1 MERIGVFVCHCGTN
15 IAGTVDVAKVAE
27 ELGKVDGVVFST
39 HYTYMCSS
47 AGQKMIEDHI
57 KNDKLT
63 GVVLCSCSPR
73 MHEKTFRGCAE
84 RAGLN
89 PYKVEIANIREQ
101 DSWVVKDMPKAT
113 EKAIA
118 LGKAAIAK
126 TILDAPLT
134 PGETPV
140 VKRALVIGGGIA
152 GITAALDIADA
163 GFPVDIVEKKTTV
176 GGKMAMLDKTFP
188 TLDCA
193 SCIVT
198 PKMTEVSQNPNIR
211 ILSYSEVVGVKG
223 YIGNFTIDIKRH
235 PRYVDETKCTGCG
248 ACIEACPNKKVP
260 NEFNLNLNN
269 RKAINIPFAQ
279 AVPKVAAI
287 SADYCLHM
295 KGLEKG
301 KDNVCG
307 FCEKACG
314 TGAINFHQTEE
325 VITEKYG
332 AIIVATGYN
341 PIDLS
346 KFDEYAYSQSPDVV
360 SSLEFERL
368 CNASGPTNGH
378 LLRPSDGNEPKE
390 IVFVQCVGSRCSAD
404 SKKGHEYCSKVCCMY
419 TAKHAI
425 LTRDHYPDTNITVF
439 YIDVRTPGKNFD
451 EFYRRAVEQYGVHYI
466 KGQVGK
472 VTPQSDGTLDVQGSD
487 LILNR
492 QVHIKADMVVLAASI
507 EADKSA
513 RPLATMLTT
522 SMDNNDF
529 FLEAHAK
536 LRPVESP
543 TAGIFLAGCCQGP
556 KDIPETVAQSSGAAA
571 KAICLLVKDKLKNNP
586 CTAHPNE
593 NMCNGCGQCANVC
606 PYGAISYI
614 DKDFRGPNRT
624 TITRHVSQVN
634 TAMCQG
640 CGACTVACPSGA
652 MDLNG
657 FSNNQILAEVDA
669 VCQNL

>member
-27 ELGKVDGVVFST
+27 ELGKVNGVVFST

-47 AGQKMIEDHI
+47 AGQQMIEEKI
-57 KNDKLT
+57 KELGLT

-73 MHEKTFRGCAE
+73 MHEKTFRSCAE

-89 PYKVEIANIREQ
+89 AYKVEVANIREQ
-101 DSWVVKDMPKAT
+101 CSWVMKEMEDAT

-126 TILDAPLT
+126 TILDTPLIE
-134 PGETPV
+134 GETPMT
-140 VKRALVIGGGIA
+140 KRALVIGGGIA

-163 GFPVDIVEKKTTV
+163 GFPVDIVEKDYTV
-176 GGKMAMLDKTFP
+176 GGKMARLDKTFP

-198 PKMTEVSQNPNIR
+198 PKMTEVSQNSNIR
-211 ILSYSEVVGVKG
+211 ILSYSEVANVKG
-223 YIGNFTIDIKRH
+223 YIGNFEVDIKRH
-235 PRYVDETKCTGCG
+235 PRFVDETKCTGCG

-260 NEFNLNLNN
+260 NAFNLNLDNC
-269 RKAINIPFAQ
+269 KAINIPFAQ

-287 SADYCLHM
+287 NETYCLHM
-295 KGLEKG
+295 KGMKNG

-307 FCEKACG
+307 FCEKACAA
-314 TGAINFHQTEE
+314 GAINFHQEE
-325 VITEKYG
+325 TTLTEKYG

-341 PIDLS
+341 PIPLD
-346 KFDEYAYSQSPDVV
+346 KFDEYAYNQSPDVV

-378 LLRPSDGNEPKE
+378 LKRPSDGKEPKE
-390 IVFVQCVGSRCSAD
+390 IVFIQCVGSRCSAD
-404 SKKGHEYCSKVCCMY
+404 SEKGHEYCSKICCMY

-472 VTPQSDGTLDVQGSD
+472 VTPLSDGTLDVQGSD

-507 EADKSA
+507 EADKTA

-586 CTAHPNE
+586 CTANPNE
-593 NMCNGCGQCANVC
+593 NACNGCGQCANVC
-606 PYGAISYI
+606 PYGAISYVE
-614 DKDFRGPNRT
+614 KDFRGPNRT
-624 TITRHVSQVN
+624 TITRRVSQVN
-634 TAMCQG
+634 KAMCHG
-640 CGACTVACPSGA
+640 CGACTVTCPSGA
-652 MDLNG
+652 MDLLG
-657 FSNNQILAEVDA
+657 FSNKQILAEVDS
-669 VCQNL
+669 VL

>member
-27 ELGKVDGVVFST
+27 ELGKVDGVVYST

-47 AGQKMIEDHI
+47 AGQQMIEDHI
-57 KNDKLT
+57 KDDKLT

-73 MHEKTFRGCAE
+73 MHEKTFRSCAE

-89 PYKVEIANIREQ
+89 PYKVEVANIREQ
-101 DSWVVKDMPKAT
+101 TSWVMKDMEQAT

-126 TILDAPLT
+126 TILDTPLIA
-134 PGETPV
+134 GETPMT
-140 VKRALVIGGGIA
+140 KRALVIGGGIA

-163 GFPVDIVEKKTTV
+163 GFPVDIVEKDYTV
-176 GGKMAMLDKTFP
+176 GGKMAKLDKTFP

-211 ILSYSEVVGVKG
+211 ILSASEVCRVSG
-223 YIGNFTIDIKRH
+223 YIGNFEIDIKRY

-248 ACIEACPNKKVP
+248 ACIEKCPNKKVP
-260 NEFNLNLNN
+260 NAFNLGLNN
-269 RKAINIPFAQ
+269 RKAIDIPFAQ
-279 AVPKVAAI
+279 AVPKVANIDAN
-287 SADYCLHM
+287 YCLHM
-295 KGLEKG
+295 KGLANG

-307 FCEKACG
+307 FCEKACAA
-314 TGAINFHQTEE
+314 GAIKFDQKEE
-325 VITEKYG
+325 IITEKYG

-341 PIDLS
+341 PISLE

-378 LLRPSDGNEPKE
+378 LLRPSDGKEPKT

-404 SKKGHEYCSKVCCMY
+404 STKGHEYCSKICCMY

-425 LTRDHYPDTNITVF
+425 LTRDHYPDTNCYVF
-439 YIDVRTPGKNFD
+439 YIDVRTPGKLFD

-472 VTPQSDGTLDVQGSD
+472 VTPQSDGILDVQGSD
-487 LILNR
+487 LILNK

-571 KAICLLVKDKLKNNP
+571 KAICLLVKDKLKNDP
-586 CTAHPNE
+586 CTAQPDE
-593 NMCNGCGQCANVC
+593 NACNGCGQCANVC
-606 PYGAISYI
+606 PYGAISYV

-634 TAMCQG
+634 SAMCHG

-652 MDLNG
+652 MDLKG
-657 FSNNQILAEVDA
+657 FSNKQILAEVDS
-669 VCQNL
+669 VL

>member
-15 IAGTVDVAKVAE
+15 IAGTVDVKKVAE
-27 ELGKVDGVVFST
+27 EVGKMPEVVFST
-39 HYTYMCSS
+39 DYTYMCSS

-57 KNDKLT
+57 KDDKLT

-73 MHEKTFRGCAE
+73 MHEKTFRACAQ

-89 PYKVEIANIREQ
+89 QFKVEVANIREQ
-101 DSWVVKDMPKAT
+101 TSWVGKNIEENT
-113 EKAIA
+113 EKSIA
-118 LGKAAIAK
+118 LAKAAVAK
-126 TILDAPLT
+126 TVLNTPLT
-134 PGETPV
+134 EGETPV
-140 VKRALVIGGGIA
+140 TKRALVIGGGIA

-163 GFPVDIVEKKTTV
+163 GFPVDIVEKKVTV

-235 PRYVDETKCTGCG
+235 ARFVDETKCTGCG

-260 NEFNLNLNN
+260 NDFNLNLDNK
-269 RKAINIPFAQ
+269 KAIYIPFAQ
-279 AVPKVAAI
+279 AVPKVATIDAN
-287 SADYCLHM
+287 YCLHQ
-295 KGLEKG
+295 KAAKNG
-301 KDNVCG
+301 KNACG
-307 FCEKACG
+307 FCQKACG
-314 TGAINFHQTEE
+314 VGAIDFNMKDE

-332 AIIVATGYN
+332 TIIVATGYN
-341 PIDLS
+341 PIELT

-368 CNASGPTNGH
+368 CNASGPTSGH
-378 LLRPSDGNEPKE
+378 LKRPSDGKEPKN

-404 SKKGHEYCSKVCCMY
+404 STKGHEYCSKICCMY

-425 LTRDHYPDTNITVF
+425 LTRDHYPDTNVWVF
-439 YIDVRTPGKNFD
+439 YIDVRTPGKLFD

-472 VTPQSDGTLDVQGSD
+472 VTPLSDGTLDVQGSD
-487 LILNR
+487 LILNK

-571 KAICLLVKDKLKNNP
+571 KAICLLVKDKLKTNP

-593 NMCNGCGQCANVC
+593 NMCNGCGQCINVC
-606 PYGAISYI
+606 PYGAISYV

-652 MDLNG
+652 MDLHG
-657 FSNNQILAEVDA
+657 FSNSQNLAEVDA
-669 VCQNL
+669 VL

>member
-15 IAGTVDVAKVAE
+15 IAGVVDVEKVAE
-27 ELGKVDGVVFST
+27 ELGKVDGVVYST

-57 KNDKLT
+57 KDDKLT

-73 MHEKTFRGCAE
+73 MHEKTFRACAE

-89 PYKVEIANIREQ
+89 PYKVEVANIREQ
-101 DSWVVKDMPKAT
+101 TSWVLKDVNEAT

-126 TILDAPLT
+126 SILDTPLT
-134 PGETPV
+134 EGETPV
-140 VKRALVIGGGIA
+140 TKRALVIGGGIA

-163 GFPVDIVEKKTTV
+163 GFPVDIVEKKPTV

-211 ILSYSEVVGVKG
+211 ILSYSEVVGVSG
-223 YIGNFTIDIKRH
+223 YIGNFSIDIKR
-235 PRYVDETKCTGCG
+235 RARFVDETKCTGCG
-248 ACIEACPNKKVP
+248 ECIEKCPNKKVP
-260 NEFNLNLNN
+260 NDFNLNLDTK
-269 RKAINIPFAQ
+269 KAIYIPFAQ
-279 AVPKVAAI
+279 AVPKVATI
-287 SADYCLHM
+287 DDTYCLHM
-295 KGLEKG
+295 KGLKNG

-307 FCEKACG
+307 FCQKACG
-314 TGAINFHQTEE
+314 VGAINFDMKDE

-341 PIDLS
+341 PIDLN
-346 KFDEYAYSQSPDVV
+346 KFDEFAYNTSPDVV

-378 LLRPSDGNEPKE
+378 LKRPSDGKEPKN
-390 IVFVQCVGSRCSAD
+390 IVFVQCVGSRCAAGAE
-404 SKKGHEYCSKVCCMY
+404 KGHEYCSKVCCMY

-425 LTRDHYPDTNITVF
+425 LTRDHYPDTNCYVF
-439 YIDVRTPGKNFD
+439 TIDVRTPGKNFD

-466 KGQVGK
+466 KGMVGK
-472 VTPQSDGTLDVQGSD
+472 VTPQADGTLDVQGSD
-487 LILNR
+487 LILNK

-586 CTAHPNE
+586 CTSNPNE
-593 NMCNGCGQCANVC
+593 NMCNGCGACANVC
-606 PYGAISYI
+606 PYGAISYVE
-614 DKDFRGPNRT
+614 KDFRGPNRT
-624 TITRHVSQVN
+624 TITRRVSQVN

-652 MDLNG
+652 MDLLG
-657 FSNNQILAEVDA
+657 FSNKQIMAEVDS
-669 VCQNL
+669 VL

>member
-27 ELGKVDGVVFST
+27 ELGKVNGVVYST

-57 KNDKLT
+57 KDDKLT

-73 MHEKTFRGCAE
+73 MHEKTFRACAE
-84 RAGLN
+84 RVGLN
-89 PYKVEIANIREQ
+89 PYKVEVANIREQ
-101 DSWVVKDMPKAT
+101 TSWVLKDVEKAT

-118 LGKAAIAK
+118 LGKAAVAK
-126 TILDAPLT
+126 SILDTPLT
-134 PGETPV
+134 AGETPV
-140 VKRALVIGGGIA
+140 TKRALVIGGGIA

-163 GFPVDIVEKKTTV
+163 GFPVDIVEKKPTV

-223 YIGNFTIDIKRH
+223 YIGNFSIDIKRH
-235 PRYVDETKCTGCG
+235 ARYVDETKCTGCG
-248 ACIEACPNKKVP
+248 ECIEKCPMKKVP
-260 NEFNLNLNN
+260 NDFNLNLNN
-269 RKAINIPFAQ
+269 KKAIYIPFAQ
-279 AVPKVAAI
+279 AVPKVATIDAN
-287 SADYCLHM
+287 YCLHM
-295 KGLEKG
+295 QALAKG

-314 TGAINFHQTEE
+314 AGAINYKAQDE

-341 PIDLS
+341 PIELT

-378 LLRPSDGNEPKE
+378 LLRPSDGKEPKN

-404 SKKGHEYCSKVCCMY
+404 ATKGHEYCSKVCCMY

-425 LTRDHYPDTNITVF
+425 LTRDHYPDTNCYVF

-472 VTPQSDGTLDVQGSD
+472 VTPMSDGTLDVQGSD

-492 QVHIKADMVVLAASI
+492 QIHIKADMVVLAASI

-586 CTAHPNE
+586 CTAHPDE
-593 NMCNGCGQCANVC
+593 NACNGCGQCANVC

-657 FSNNQILAEVDA
+657 FSNKQILAEVDS
-669 VCQNL
+669 VL

>member
-15 IAGTVDVAKVAE
+15 IAGTVDVEKVAE
-27 ELGKVDGVVFST
+27 ELGKVDGVVYST

-47 AGQKMIEDHI
+47 AGQQMIEDHI

-73 MHEKTFRGCAE
+73 MHEKTFRSCAE

-89 PYKVEIANIREQ
+89 PFKVEVANIREQ
-101 DSWVVKDMPKAT
+101 TSWVMKDMEQAT

-126 TILDAPLT
+126 TILDTPLIA
-134 PGETPV
+134 GETPMT
-140 VKRALVIGGGIA
+140 KRALVIGGGIA

-163 GFPVDIVEKKTTV
+163 GFPVDIVEKDYTV
-176 GGKMAMLDKTFP
+176 GGKMAKLDKTFP

-211 ILSYSEVVGVKG
+211 ILSASEVCRVSG
-223 YIGNFTIDIKRH
+223 YIGNFEIDIKRH

-248 ACIEACPNKKVP
+248 ACIEKCPNKKVP
-260 NEFNLNLNN
+260 NAFNLGLNN
-269 RKAINIPFAQ
+269 RKAIDIPFAQ
-279 AVPKVAAI
+279 AVPKVANIDAN
-287 SADYCLHM
+287 YCLHM
-295 KGLEKG
+295 KGLANG

-307 FCEKACG
+307 FCEKACAA
-314 TGAINFHQTEE
+314 GAIKFDQKEE
-325 VITEKYG
+325 IITEKYG

-341 PIDLS
+341 PISLE
-346 KFDEYAYSQSPDVV
+346 KFDEYAYNQSPDVV

-378 LLRPSDGNEPKE
+378 LLRPSDGKEPKT

-404 SKKGHEYCSKVCCMY
+404 STKGHEYCSKICCMY

-425 LTRDHYPDTNITVF
+425 LTRDHYPDTNCYVF
-439 YIDVRTPGKNFD
+439 YIDVRTPGKLFD

-487 LILNR
+487 LILNK

-571 KAICLLVKDKLKNNP
+571 KAICLLVKDKLKNDP
-586 CTAHPNE
+586 CTAQPDE
-593 NMCNGCGQCANVC
+593 NACNGCGQCANVC
-606 PYGAISYI
+606 PYGAISYV
-614 DKDFRGPNRT
+614 DKDFRGTNRT

-634 TAMCQG
+634 SAMCHG

-652 MDLNG
+652 MDLKG
-657 FSNNQILAEVDA
+657 FSNKQILAEVDS
-669 VCQNL
+669 VL

>member
-15 IAGTVDVAKVAE
+15 IAGVVDVEKVAE
-27 ELGKVDGVVFST
+27 ELGKVDGVVYST

-57 KNDKLT
+57 KDDKLT

-73 MHEKTFRGCAE
+73 MHEKTFRACAE

-89 PYKVEIANIREQ
+89 PYKVEVANIREQ
-101 DSWVVKDMPKAT
+101 TSWVLKDVNEAT

-126 TILDAPLT
+126 SILDTPLT
-134 PGETPV
+134 EGETPV
-140 VKRALVIGGGIA
+140 TKRALVIGGGIA

-163 GFPVDIVEKKTTV
+163 GFPVDIVEKKPTV

-211 ILSYSEVVGVKG
+211 ILSYSEVVGVSG
-223 YIGNFTIDIKRH
+223 YIGNFSIDIKRH
-235 PRYVDETKCTGCG
+235 ARFVDETKCTGCG
-248 ACIEACPNKKVP
+248 ECIEKCPNKKVP
-260 NEFNLNLNN
+260 NDFNLNLDTK
-269 RKAINIPFAQ
+269 KAIYIPFAQ
-279 AVPKVAAI
+279 AVPKVATI
-287 SADYCLHM
+287 DDTYCLHM
-295 KGLEKG
+295 KGLKNG

-307 FCEKACG
+307 FCQKACG
-314 TGAINFHQTEE
+314 VGAINFDMKDE

-341 PIDLS
+341 PIDLD
-346 KFDEYAYSQSPDVV
+346 KFDEFAYNTSPDVV

-378 LLRPSDGNEPKE
+378 LRRPSDGKEPKN
-390 IVFVQCVGSRCSAD
+390 IVFVQCVGSRCAAGAE
-404 SKKGHEYCSKVCCMY
+404 KGHEYCSKVCCMY

-425 LTRDHYPDTNITVF
+425 LTRDHYPDTNCYVF
-439 YIDVRTPGKNFD
+439 TIDVRTPGKNFD

-466 KGQVGK
+466 KGMVGK
-472 VTPQSDGTLDVQGSD
+472 VTPQADGTLDVQGSD
-487 LILNR
+487 LILNK

-586 CTAHPNE
+586 CTSSPNE
-593 NMCNGCGQCANVC
+593 NMCNGCGACANVC

-614 DKDFRGPNRT
+614 EKDFRGPNRT
-624 TITRHVSQVN
+624 TITRRVSQVN

-652 MDLNG
+652 MDLLG
-657 FSNNQILAEVDA
+657 FSNKQIMAEVDS
-669 VCQNL
+669 VL

>member
-27 ELGKVDGVVFST
+27 ELGKQPGVVYST

-47 AGQKMIEDHI
+47 AGQKMIEDRI
-57 KNDKLT
+57 KEDRLT

-89 PYKVEIANIREQ
+89 PFKVEVANIREQ
-101 DSWVVKDMPKAT
+101 DSWVVKDIPTAT

-126 TILDAPLT
+126 AILDTPLT
-134 PGETPV
+134 PGETPMT
-140 VKRALVIGGGIA
+140 KRALVIGGGIA

-163 GFPVDIVEKKTTV
+163 GFPVDIVEAKPTV
-176 GGKMAMLDKTFP
+176 GGKMAQLDKTFP

-211 ILSYSEVVGVKG
+211 ILSYSEVQNVTG
-223 YIGNFTIDIKRH
+223 YVGNFTATIKRKA
-235 PRYVDETKCTGCG
+235 RYVDETKCTGCG
-248 ACIEACPNKKVP
+248 ACIEKCPNKRVP
-260 NEFNLNLNN
+260 NEFNLNLDN
-269 RKAINIPFAQ
+269 RTAIYIPFAQ
-279 AVPKVAAI
+279 AVPKVATIDSTA
-287 SADYCLHM
+287 CLRLKAM
-295 KGLEKG
+295 KNG
-301 KDNVCG
+301 KTACG

-314 TGAINFHQTEE
+314 VGAINYNATDTIIE
-325 VITEKYG
+325 EKYG
-332 AIIVATGYN
+332 AIVVATGYN
-341 PIDLS
+341 PISLE
-346 KFDEYAYSQSPDVV
+346 KFDEYAYSQSKDVV

-368 CNASGPTNGH
+368 CNAAGPTNGH
-378 LLRPSDGNEPKE
+378 LLRPSDGREPKR
-390 IVFVQCVGSRCSAD
+390 IVFIQCVGSRCSAD
-404 SKKGHEYCSKVCCMY
+404 ATRGHEYCSKVCCMY

-425 LTRDHYPDTNITVF
+425 LTRDHYPDTECYVF

-466 KGQVGK
+466 KGMVGK

-571 KAICLLVKDKLKNNP
+571 KAICLLVKDKLQNDP

-593 NMCNGCGQCANVC
+593 EACNGCGQCANVC
-606 PYGAISYI
+606 PYGAISYV

-634 TAMCQG
+634 TAMCHG

-652 MDLNG
+652 MDLFG
-657 FSNNQILAEVDA
+657 FSNKQILAEVDA
-669 VCQNL
+669 LF

>member
-27 ELGKVDGVVFST
+27 ELGKVNGVVFST

-47 AGQKMIEDHI
+47 AGQQMIEDKIHEL
-57 KNDKLT
+57 NLT

-73 MHEKTFRGCAE
+73 MHEKTFRSCAE

-89 PYKVEIANIREQ
+89 AYKVEVANIREQ
-101 DSWVVKDMPKAT
+101 CSWVMKEMPDAT

-126 TILDAPLT
+126 TILDTPLIE
-134 PGETPV
+134 GETPMT
-140 VKRALVIGGGIA
+140 KRALVIGGGIA

-163 GFPVDIVEKKTTV
+163 GFPVDIVEKDYTV
-176 GGKMAMLDKTFP
+176 GGKMARLDKTFP

-198 PKMTEVSQNPNIR
+198 PKMTEVSQNSNIR
-211 ILSYSEVVGVKG
+211 ILSYSEVCDVKG
-223 YIGNFTIDIKRH
+223 YIGNFEVDIKRH
-235 PRYVDETKCTGCG
+235 PRFVDETKCTGCG
-248 ACIEACPNKKVP
+248 ACIEKCPNKKVP
-260 NEFNLNLNN
+260 NAFNLNLDNC
-269 RKAINIPFAQ
+269 KAINIPFAQ

-287 SADYCLHM
+287 NADYCLHM
-295 KGLEKG
+295 KGLKNG

-307 FCEKACG
+307 FCEKAC
-314 TGAINFHQTEE
+314 TAGAINFNQKEE
-325 VITEKYG
+325 ILTEKYG

-341 PIDLS
+341 PISLE

-378 LLRPSDGNEPKE
+378 LLRPSDGKEPKN

-404 SKKGHEYCSKVCCMY
+404 STKGHEYCSKICCMY

-472 VTPQSDGTLDVQGSD
+472 VTPLSDGTLDVQGSD
-487 LILNR
+487 LILNK

-507 EADKSA
+507 EADKTA

-586 CTAHPNE
+586 CTANPNE
-593 NMCNGCGQCANVC
+593 NACNGCGQCANVC
-606 PYGAISYI
+606 PYGAITYI

-634 TAMCQG
+634 TAMCHG

-652 MDLNG
+652 MDLLG
-657 FSNNQILAEVDA
+657 FSNKQILAEVDS
-669 VCQNL
+669 VL

>member
-27 ELGKVDGVVFST
+27 ELGKVNGVVYST

-47 AGQKMIEDHI
+47 AGQKMIEDKIHEL
-57 KNDKLT
+57 NLT

-73 MHEKTFRGCAE
+73 MHEKTFRSCAE

-89 PYKVEIANIREQ
+89 AYKVEVANIREQ
-101 DSWVVKDMPKAT
+101 CSWVMKEMGDAT

-118 LGKAAIAK
+118 LGKAAVAK
-126 TILDAPLT
+126 TILDTPLIE
-134 PGETPV
+134 GETPMT
-140 VKRALVIGGGIA
+140 KRALVIGGGIA

-163 GFPVDIVEKKTTV
+163 GFPVDIVEKDYTV
-176 GGKMAMLDKTFP
+176 GGKMAKLDKTFP

-211 ILSYSEVVGVKG
+211 ILSYSEVAGVKG
-223 YIGNFTIDIKRH
+223 YIGNFEVDIKRH

-248 ACIEACPNKKVP
+248 ACIEKCPNKKVP
-260 NEFNLNLNN
+260 NAFNLNLNN
-269 RKAINIPFAQ
+269 RKAIDIPFAQ

-295 KGLEKG
+295 KGLKNG

-307 FCEKACG
+307 FCEKACAA
-314 TGAINFHQTEE
+314 GAINFHQEE
-325 VITEKYG
+325 TMLTEKYG

-341 PIDLS
+341 PISLE

-378 LLRPSDGNEPKE
+378 LLRPSDGREPKN

-404 SKKGHEYCSKVCCMY
+404 SAKGHEYCSKICCMY

-472 VTPQSDGTLDVQGSD
+472 VTPLSDGTLDVQGSD

-586 CTAHPNE
+586 CTANPNE
-593 NMCNGCGQCANVC
+593 NACNGCGQCANVC

-614 DKDFRGPNRT
+614 EKDFRGPNRT
-624 TITRHVSQVN
+624 TITRRVSQVN
-634 TAMCQG
+634 KAMCHG

-652 MDLNG
+652 MDLLG
-657 FSNNQILAEVDA
+657 FSNKQILAEVDS
-669 VCQNL
+669 VL

>member
-15 IAGTVDVAKVAE
+15 IAGTVDVEKVSEELAKVP
-27 ELGKVDGVVFST
+27 GVVYST
-39 HYTYMCSS
+39 HYAYMCSS
-47 AGQKMIEDHI
+47 AGQQMIEEHI

-73 MHEKTFRGCAE
+73 MHEKTFRACAE

-89 PYKVEIANIREQ
+89 PFKVEVANIREQ
-101 DSWVVKDMPKAT
+101 TSWVMKDMEQAT

-126 TILDAPLT
+126 TILDTPLI
-134 PGETPV
+134 PGETAV
-140 VKRALVIGGGIA
+140 TKRALVIGGGIA

-163 GFPVDIVEKKTTV
+163 GFPVDIVEKDYTV
-176 GGKMAMLDKTFP
+176 GGKMAKLDKTFP

-211 ILSYSEVVGVKG
+211 ILSASEVCRVSG
-223 YIGNFTIDIKRH
+223 YIGNFEIDIKRH

-248 ACIEACPNKKVP
+248 ECIEKCPNKKVP
-260 NEFNLNLNN
+260 NSFNLGLNC
-269 RKAINIPFAQ
+269 RKAIDIPFAQ
-279 AVPKVAAI
+279 AVPKVANIDAQ
-287 SADYCLHM
+287 YCLHM
-295 KGLEKG
+295 KALEKG
-301 KDNVCG
+301 KDGVCG

-314 TGAINFHQTEE
+314 VGAINFNQKEE
-325 VITEKYG
+325 ILTEKYG

-341 PIDLS
+341 PISLE
-346 KFDEYAYSQSPDVV
+346 KFDEYAYNQSPDVV

-378 LLRPSDGNEPKE
+378 LLRPSDGKEPKN

-404 SKKGHEYCSKVCCMY
+404 STKGHEYCSKICCMY

-425 LTRDHYPDTNITVF
+425 LTRDHYPDTNCYVF
-439 YIDVRTPGKNFD
+439 YIDVRTPGKLFD

-472 VTPQSDGTLDVQGSD
+472 VTPQADGTLDVQGSD
-487 LILNR
+487 LILNK

-507 EADKSA
+507 EPDKSA

-571 KAICLLVKDKLKNNP
+571 KAICLLVKDKLKNDP
-586 CTAHPNE
+586 CTAQPDE
-593 NMCNGCGQCANVC
+593 NACNGCGQCVNVC

-634 TAMCQG
+634 SAMCHG

-652 MDLNG
+652 MDLKG
-657 FSNNQILAEVDA
+657 FTNKQILAEVDA
-669 VCQNL
+669 CL

>member
-27 ELGKVDGVVFST
+27 ELGKVDGVVYST

-57 KNDKLT
+57 KDDKLT

-73 MHEKTFRGCAE
+73 MHEKTFRSCAE

-89 PYKVEIANIREQ
+89 PYKVEVANIREQ
-101 DSWVVKDMPKAT
+101 TSWVMKDMEQAT

-126 TILDAPLT
+126 TILDTPLIA
-134 PGETPV
+134 GETPMT
-140 VKRALVIGGGIA
+140 KRALVIGGGIA

-163 GFPVDIVEKKTTV
+163 GFPVDIVEKDYTV
-176 GGKMAMLDKTFP
+176 GGKMAKLDKTFP

-211 ILSYSEVVGVKG
+211 ILSASEVCRVSG
-223 YIGNFTIDIKRH
+223 YIGNFEIDIKRY

-248 ACIEACPNKKVP
+248 ACIEKCPNKKVP
-260 NEFNLNLNN
+260 NAFNLGLNN
-269 RKAINIPFAQ
+269 RKAIDIPFAQ
-279 AVPKVAAI
+279 AVPKVANIDAN
-287 SADYCLHM
+287 YCLHM
-295 KGLEKG
+295 KGLANG

-307 FCEKACG
+307 FCEKACAA
-314 TGAINFHQTEE
+314 GAIKFDQKEE
-325 VITEKYG
+325 IITEKYG

-341 PIDLS
+341 PISLE
-346 KFDEYAYSQSPDVV
+346 KFDEYAYNQSPDVV

-378 LLRPSDGNEPKE
+378 LLRPSDGKEPKT

-404 SKKGHEYCSKVCCMY
+404 STKGHEYCSKICCMY

-425 LTRDHYPDTNITVF
+425 LTRDHYPDTNCYVF
-439 YIDVRTPGKNFD
+439 YIDVRTPGKLFD

-487 LILNR
+487 LILNK

-571 KAICLLVKDKLKNNP
+571 KAICLLVKDKLKNDP
-586 CTAHPNE
+586 CTAQPDE
-593 NMCNGCGQCANVC
+593 NACNGCGQCQNVC

-634 TAMCQG
+634 SAMCHG

-652 MDLNG
+652 MDLKG
-657 FSNNQILAEVDA
+657 FSNKQILAEVDS
-669 VCQNL
+669 VL

>member
-27 ELGKVDGVVFST
+27 ELGKVDGVVYST

-47 AGQKMIEDHI
+47 AGQQMIEEHI

-73 MHEKTFRGCAE
+73 MHEKTFRSCAE

-89 PYKVEIANIREQ
+89 PFKVEVANIREQ
-101 DSWVVKDMPKAT
+101 TSWVMKDIEQAT

-126 TILDAPLT
+126 TILDTPLIA
-134 PGETPV
+134 GETPMT
-140 VKRALVIGGGIA
+140 KRALVIGGGIA

-163 GFPVDIVEKKTTV
+163 GFPVDIVEKDYTV
-176 GGKMAMLDKTFP
+176 GGKMAKLDKTFP

-211 ILSYSEVVGVKG
+211 ILSASEVCRVSG
-223 YIGNFTIDIKRH
+223 YIGNFEIDIKRH

-248 ACIEACPNKKVP
+248 ACIEKCPNKKVP
-260 NEFNLNLNN
+260 NAFNLNLNN
-269 RKAINIPFAQ
+269 RKAIDIPFAQ
-279 AVPKVAAI
+279 AVPKVANIDAN
-287 SADYCLHM
+287 YCLHM
-295 KGLEKG
+295 KGLANG

-307 FCEKACG
+307 FCEKACAA
-314 TGAINFHQTEE
+314 GAIKFDQKEE
-325 VITEKYG
+325 IITEKYG

-341 PIDLS
+341 PISLE
-346 KFDEYAYSQSPDVV
+346 KFDEYAYNQSPDVV

-378 LLRPSDGNEPKE
+378 LLRPSDGKEPKT

-404 SKKGHEYCSKVCCMY
+404 STKGHEYCSKICCMY

-425 LTRDHYPDTNITVF
+425 LTRDHYPDTNCYVF
-439 YIDVRTPGKNFD
+439 YIDVRTPGKLFD

-487 LILNR
+487 LILNK

-571 KAICLLVKDKLKNNP
+571 KAICLLVKDKLKNDP
-586 CTAHPNE
+586 CTAQPDE
-593 NMCNGCGQCANVC
+593 NACNGCGQCANVC
-606 PYGAISYI
+606 PYGAISYV

-634 TAMCQG
+634 SAMCHG

-652 MDLNG
+652 MDLKG
-657 FSNNQILAEVDA
+657 FSNKQILAEVDS
-669 VCQNL
+669 VL

>member
-15 IAGTVDVAKVAE
+15 IAGTVDVEKVAE
-27 ELGKVDGVVFST
+27 ELGKVDNVVYST

-47 AGQKMIEDHI
+47 AGQQMIEERI
-57 KNDKLT
+57 KEDKLT

-73 MHEKTFRGCAE
+73 MHEKTFRNCAE

-89 PYKVEIANIREQ
+89 PFKVEVANIREQ
-101 DSWVVKDMPKAT
+101 DSWVLKDKDQAT

-118 LGKAAIAK
+118 LGKAAVAK
-126 TILDAPLT
+126 TILNTPLIA
-134 PGETPV
+134 GETPMT
-140 VKRALVIGGGIA
+140 KRALVIGGGIA

-163 GFPVDIVEKKTTV
+163 GFPVDIVEKDYTV
-176 GGKMAMLDKTFP
+176 GGKMAKLDKTFP

-211 ILSYSEVVGVKG
+211 ILSASEVTNVSG
-223 YIGNFTIDIKRH
+223 YIGNFEIEITRH
-235 PRYVDETKCTGCG
+235 PRFVDETKCTGCG
-248 ACIEACPNKKVP
+248 ACIEKCPNAKVP
-260 NEFNLNLNN
+260 NPFNLNLNN
-269 RKAINIPFAQ
+269 RKAIDIPFAQ
-279 AVPKVAAI
+279 AVPKVANIDAN
-287 SADYCLHM
+287 YCLHM
-295 KGLEKG
+295 KGLKNG

-307 FCEKACG
+307 FCEKAC
-314 TGAINFHQTEE
+314 TAGAIKFDQKEE
-325 VITEKYG
+325 KLTEKYG
-332 AIIVATGYN
+332 AIVVATGYN
-341 PIDLS
+341 PIDLK
-346 KFDEYAYSQSPDVV
+346 KFDEYSYSQSPDVV

-378 LLRPSDGNEPKE
+378 LLRPSDGKEPKT

-404 SKKGHEYCSKVCCMY
+404 STKGHEYCSKICCMY

-425 LTRDHYPDTNITVF
+425 LTRDHYPDTDCYVF

-487 LILNR
+487 LILNK

-571 KAICLLVKDKLKNNP
+571 KAICLLVKDKLKNDP
-586 CTAHPNE
+586 CTAHPDE
-593 NMCNGCGQCANVC
+593 NACNGCGACKNVC
-606 PYGAISYI
+606 PYGAISYVE
-614 DKDFRGPNRT
+614 KDFRGPNRT
-624 TITRHVSQVN
+624 TITRRVSQVN
-634 TAMCQG
+634 SAMCHG

-652 MDLNG
+652 MDLKG
-657 FSNNQILAEVDA
+657 FSNKQILAEVDS
-669 VCQNL
+669 VL

>member
-1 MERIGVFVCHCGTN
+1 MEKIGVFVCHCGTN

-27 ELGKVDGVVFST
+27 ELGKVNGVAFST

-47 AGQKMIEDHI
+47 AGQQMIEDHI
-57 KNDKLT
+57 KSDHLT

-73 MHEKTFRGCAE
+73 MHEKTFRACAE

-101 DSWVVKDMPKAT
+101 DSWVIKDMPTAT

-118 LGKAAIAK
+118 LGKAAVAK
-126 TILDAPLT
+126 AILDTPLT
-134 PGETPV
+134 EGETPV
-140 VKRALVIGGGIA
+140 TKRALVIGGSIA

-163 GFPVDIVEKKTTV
+163 GFPVDIVETKPTI

-198 PKMTEVSQNPNIR
+198 PKMTEVSQNANIR
-211 ILSYSEVVGVKG
+211 ILSYSEVVGMKG
-223 YIGNFTIDIKRH
+223 YVGNFTAQIKRKA
-235 PRYVDETKCTGCG
+235 RFVDETKCTGCG
-248 ACIEACPNKKVP
+248 LCTEKCPMKKVP
-260 NEFNLNLNN
+260 NDFNLNLNT
-269 RKAINIPFAQ
+269 KTAVYIPFAQ
-279 AVPKVAAI
+279 AIPKVATI
-287 SADYCLHM
+287 DPNYCLHI
-295 KGLEKG
+295 KGEKEG
-301 KDNVCG
+301 KNVCG
-307 FCEKACG
+307 LCEKVCG
-314 TGAINFHQTEE
+314 VGAINYHAKDE
-325 VITEKYG
+325 VIEEKYG
-332 AIIVATGYN
+332 AIVVATGYN
-341 PIDLS
+341 PIDL
-346 KFDEYAYSQSPDVV
+346 KPFDEFAYAQSKDVV

-368 CNASGPTNGH
+368 CNAAGPTNGV
-378 LLRPSDGNEPKE
+378 LLRPSDGKPPKTL
-390 IVFVQCVGSRCSAD
+390 VFIQCVGSRCSAD
-404 SKKGHEYCSKVCCMY
+404 AKKGHEYCSKVCCMY

-425 LTRDHYPDTNITVF
+425 LTRDHYPDTTCYVF

-466 KGQVGK
+466 KGMVGK
-472 VTPQSDGTLDVQGSD
+472 VTPNADGTLDVQGSD
-487 LILNR
+487 LIMDK

-586 CTAHPNE
+586 CIAHPDE
-593 NMCNGCGQCANVC
+593 DMCNGCGQCENVC
-606 PYGAISYI
+606 PYGAITYVE
-614 DKDFRGPNRT
+614 KDFRGPNRT
-624 TITRHVSQVN
+624 TIRRRVSQVN
-634 TAMCQG
+634 AAMCQG

-657 FSNNQILAEVDA
+657 FSNKQIMAEVDA

>member
-27 ELGKVDGVVFST
+27 ELGKVNGVVFST

-47 AGQKMIEDHI
+47 AGQQMIEEHI

-101 DSWVVKDMPKAT
+101 DSWVLKDKEQAT

-118 LGKAAIAK
+118 LAKAAVAK
-126 TILDAPLT
+126 TILDTPLT
-134 PGETPV
+134 AGETPV
-140 VKRALVIGGGIA
+140 TKRALIIGGGIA

-163 GFPVDIVEKKTTV
+163 GFPVDIVETKPTI
-176 GGKMAMLDKTFP
+176 GGKMAQLDKTFP

-198 PKMTEVSQNPNIR
+198 PKMTEVSQNANIR
-211 ILSYSEVVGVKG
+211 ILSYSEVVGMKG
-223 YIGNFTIDIKRH
+223 YVGNFTAQIKRKA
-235 PRYVDETKCTGCG
+235 RFVDETKCTGCG
-248 ACIEACPNKKVP
+248 LCTEKCPMKKVP
-260 NEFNLNLNN
+260 NDFNLNLNT
-269 RKAINIPFAQ
+269 KTAVYIPFAQ
-279 AVPKVAAI
+279 AVPKVATI
-287 SADYCLHM
+287 DPEYCLHIKGM
-295 KGLEKG
+295 KDG
-301 KDNVCG
+301 KNVCG
-307 FCEKACG
+307 MCEKVCG
-314 TGAINFHQTEE
+314 VGAINYNAKDEIIE
-325 VITEKYG
+325 EKYG
-332 AIIVATGYN
+332 AIVVATGYN
-341 PIDLS
+341 PIDL
-346 KFDEYAYSQSPDVV
+346 KPFDEFAYSQSKDVV

-368 CNASGPTNGH
+368 CNAAGPTNGV
-378 LLRPSDGNEPKE
+378 LLRPSDGKPPKT
-390 IVFVQCVGSRCSAD
+390 IVFIQCVGSRCSAD
-404 SKKGHEYCSKVCCMY
+404 AKKGHEYCSKVCCMY

-425 LTRDHYPDTNITVF
+425 LTRDHYPDTECYVF

-466 KGQVGK
+466 KGMVGK
-472 VTPQSDGTLDVQGSD
+472 VTPNADGTLDVQGSD
-487 LILNR
+487 LIMDK

-586 CTAHPNE
+586 CTAHPDE
-593 NMCNGCGQCANVC
+593 EMCNGCGQCENVC
-606 PYGAISYI
+606 PYGAITYVE
-614 DKDFRGPNRT
+614 KDFRGPNRT
-624 TITRHVSQVN
+624 TITRRVSQVN
-634 TAMCQG
+634 SAMCQG

-652 MDLNG
+652 MDLLG
-657 FSNNQILAEVDA
+657 FSNKQIMAEVDA

>member
-27 ELGKVDGVVFST
+27 ELGKVNGVVYST

-47 AGQKMIEDHI
+47 AGQKMIEDKIHEL
-57 KNDKLT
+57 NLT

-73 MHEKTFRGCAE
+73 MHEKTFRSCAE

-89 PYKVEIANIREQ
+89 AYKVEVANIREQ
-101 DSWVVKDMPKAT
+101 CSWVMKEMGDAT

-118 LGKAAIAK
+118 LGKAAVAK
-126 TILDAPLT
+126 TILDTPLIE
-134 PGETPV
+134 GETPMT
-140 VKRALVIGGGIA
+140 KRALVIGGGIA

-163 GFPVDIVEKKTTV
+163 GFPVDIVEKDYTV
-176 GGKMAMLDKTFP
+176 GGKMAKLDKTFP

-211 ILSYSEVVGVKG
+211 ILSYSEVAGVRG
-223 YIGNFTIDIKRH
+223 YIGNFEVDIKRH

-248 ACIEACPNKKVP
+248 ACIEKCPNKKVP
-260 NEFNLNLNN
+260 NAFNLNLNN
-269 RKAINIPFAQ
+269 RKAIDIPFAQ

-287 SADYCLHM
+287 SADYCLHIKGM
-295 KGLEKG
+295 KNG

-307 FCEKACG
+307 FCEKVCAA
-314 TGAINFHQTEE
+314 GAINFHQEE
-325 VITEKYG
+325 TMLTEKYG

-341 PIDLS
+341 PISLE

-378 LLRPSDGNEPKE
+378 LLRPSDGKEPKN

-404 SKKGHEYCSKVCCMY
+404 STKGHEYCSKICCMY

-472 VTPQSDGTLDVQGSD
+472 VTPLSDGTLDVQGSD

-586 CTAHPNE
+586 CTANPNE
-593 NMCNGCGQCANVC
+593 NACNGCGQCANVC

-614 DKDFRGPNRT
+614 EKDFRGPNRT
-624 TITRHVSQVN
+624 TITRRVSQVN
-634 TAMCQG
+634 KAMCHG

-652 MDLNG
+652 MDLLG
-657 FSNNQILAEVDA
+657 FSNKQILAEVDS
-669 VCQNL
+669 VL

>member
-27 ELGKVDGVVFST
+27 ELGKVNGVVYST

-47 AGQKMIEDHI
+47 AGQKMIEDKIHEL
-57 KNDKLT
+57 NLT

-73 MHEKTFRGCAE
+73 MHEKTFRSCAE

-89 PYKVEIANIREQ
+89 AYKVEVANIREQ
-101 DSWVVKDMPKAT
+101 CSWVMKEMGDAT

-118 LGKAAIAK
+118 LGKAAVAK
-126 TILDAPLT
+126 TILDTPLIE
-134 PGETPV
+134 GETPMT
-140 VKRALVIGGGIA
+140 KRALVIGGGIA

-163 GFPVDIVEKKTTV
+163 GFPVDIVEKDYTV
-176 GGKMAMLDKTFP
+176 GGKMAKLDKTFP

-211 ILSYSEVVGVKG
+211 ILSYSEVAGVKG
-223 YIGNFTIDIKRH
+223 YIGNFEVDIKRH

-248 ACIEACPNKKVP
+248 ACIEKCPNKKVP
-260 NEFNLNLNN
+260 NAFNLNLNN
-269 RKAINIPFAQ
+269 RKAIDIPFAQ

-295 KGLEKG
+295 KGLKNG

-307 FCEKACG
+307 FCEKACAA
-314 TGAINFHQTEE
+314 GAINFHQEE
-325 VITEKYG
+325 TMLTEKYG

-341 PIDLS
+341 PISLE

-378 LLRPSDGNEPKE
+378 LLRPSDGKEPKN

-404 SKKGHEYCSKVCCMY
+404 STKGHEYCSKICCMY

-472 VTPQSDGTLDVQGSD
+472 VTPLSDGTLDVQGSD

-571 KAICLLVKDKLKNNP
+571 KAICLLVKEKLKNNP
-586 CTAHPNE
+586 CTANPNE
-593 NMCNGCGQCANVC
+593 NACNGCGQCANVC

-614 DKDFRGPNRT
+614 EKDFRGPNRT
-624 TITRHVSQVN
+624 TITRRVSQVN
-634 TAMCQG
+634 KAMCHG

-652 MDLNG
+652 MDLLG
-657 FSNNQILAEVDA
+657 FSNKQILAEVDS
-669 VCQNL
+669 VL

>member
-27 ELGKVDGVVFST
+27 ELGKVNGVVYST

-57 KNDKLT
+57 KDDKLT

-73 MHEKTFRGCAE
+73 MHEKTFRACAE

-89 PYKVEIANIREQ
+89 PYKVEVANFREQ
-101 DSWVVKDMPKAT
+101 TSWVLKDVEKAT

-118 LGKAAIAK
+118 LGKAAVAK
-126 TILDAPLT
+126 SILDTPLT
-134 PGETPV
+134 AGETPV
-140 VKRALVIGGGIA
+140 TKRALVIGGGIA

-163 GFPVDIVEKKTTV
+163 GFPVDIVEKKPTV

-223 YIGNFTIDIKRH
+223 YIGNFSIDIKRH
-235 PRYVDETKCTGCG
+235 ARYVDETKCTGCG
-248 ACIEACPNKKVP
+248 ECIEKCPMKKVP
-260 NEFNLNLNN
+260 NDFNLNLNN
-269 RKAINIPFAQ
+269 KKAIYIPFAQ
-279 AVPKVAAI
+279 AVPKVATIDAN
-287 SADYCLHM
+287 YCLHM
-295 KGLEKG
+295 QALAKG

-314 TGAINFHQTEE
+314 AGAINYKAQDE

-341 PIDLS
+341 PIELT

-378 LLRPSDGNEPKE
+378 LLRPSDGKEPKN

-404 SKKGHEYCSKVCCMY
+404 ATKGHEYCSKVCCMY

-425 LTRDHYPDTNITVF
+425 LTRDHYPDTNCYVF

-472 VTPQSDGTLDVQGSD
+472 VTPMSDGTLDVQGSD

-492 QVHIKADMVVLAASI
+492 QIHIKADMVVLAASI

-586 CTAHPNE
+586 CTAHPDE
-593 NMCNGCGQCANVC
+593 NACNGCGQCANVC

-657 FSNNQILAEVDA
+657 FSNKQILAEVDS
-669 VCQNL
+669 VL

>member
-27 ELGKVDGVVFST
+27 ELGKVNGVVYST

-47 AGQKMIEDHI
+47 AGQKMIEDKIHEL
-57 KNDKLT
+57 NLT

-73 MHEKTFRGCAE
+73 MHEKTFRSCAE

-89 PYKVEIANIREQ
+89 AYKVEVANIREQ
-101 DSWVVKDMPKAT
+101 CSWVMKEMGDAT

-118 LGKAAIAK
+118 LGKAAVAK
-126 TILDAPLT
+126 TILDTPLIE
-134 PGETPV
+134 GETPMT
-140 VKRALVIGGGIA
+140 KRALVIGGGIA

-163 GFPVDIVEKKTTV
+163 GFPVDIVEKDYTV
-176 GGKMAMLDKTFP
+176 GGKMAKLDKTFP

-211 ILSYSEVVGVKG
+211 ILSYSEVAGVKG
-223 YIGNFTIDIKRH
+223 YIGNFEVDIKRH

-248 ACIEACPNKKVP
+248 ACIEKCPNKKVP
-260 NEFNLNLNN
+260 NAFNLNLNN
-269 RKAINIPFAQ
+269 RKAIDIPFAQ

-295 KGLEKG
+295 KGLKNG

-307 FCEKACG
+307 FCEKVCAA
-314 TGAINFHQTEE
+314 GAINFHQEE
-325 VITEKYG
+325 TMLTEKYG

-341 PIDLS
+341 PISLE

-378 LLRPSDGNEPKE
+378 LLRPSDGKEPKN

-404 SKKGHEYCSKVCCMY
+404 SAKGHEYCSKICCMY

-472 VTPQSDGTLDVQGSD
+472 VTPLSDGTLDVQGSD

-586 CTAHPNE
+586 CTANPNE
-593 NMCNGCGQCANVC
+593 NACNGCGQCANVC

-614 DKDFRGPNRT
+614 EKDFRGPNRT
-624 TITRHVSQVN
+624 TITRRVSQVN
-634 TAMCQG
+634 KAMCHG

-652 MDLNG
+652 MDLLG
-657 FSNNQILAEVDA
+657 FSNKQILAEVDS
-669 VCQNL
+669 VL

>member
-27 ELGKVDGVVFST
+27 ELGKVNGVVFST

-47 AGQKMIEDHI
+47 AGQQMIEDKIHEL
-57 KNDKLT
+57 NLT

-73 MHEKTFRGCAE
+73 MHEKTFRSCAE

-89 PYKVEIANIREQ
+89 AYKVEVANIREQ
-101 DSWVVKDMPKAT
+101 CSWVMKEMPDAT

-126 TILDAPLT
+126 TILDTPLIE
-134 PGETPV
+134 GETPMT
-140 VKRALVIGGGIA
+140 KRALVIGGGIA

-163 GFPVDIVEKKTTV
+163 GFPVDIVEKDYTV
-176 GGKMAMLDKTFP
+176 GGKMARLDKTFP

-198 PKMTEVSQNPNIR
+198 PKMTEVSQNSNIR
-211 ILSYSEVVGVKG
+211 ILSYSEVCDVKG
-223 YIGNFTIDIKRH
+223 YIGNFEVDIKRH
-235 PRYVDETKCTGCG
+235 PRFVDETKCTGCG
-248 ACIEACPNKKVP
+248 ACIEKCPNKKVP
-260 NEFNLNLNN
+260 NSFNLNLDNC
-269 RKAINIPFAQ
+269 KAINIPFAQ

-287 SADYCLHM
+287 NADYCLHM
-295 KGLEKG
+295 KGLKNG

-307 FCEKACG
+307 FCEKAC
-314 TGAINFHQTEE
+314 TAGAINFNQKEE
-325 VITEKYG
+325 ILTEKYG

-341 PIDLS
+341 PISLE
-346 KFDEYAYSQSPDVV
+346 KFDEFAYSQSPDVV

-378 LLRPSDGNEPKE
+378 LLRPSDGKEPKN

-404 SKKGHEYCSKVCCMY
+404 STKGHEYCSKICCMY

-472 VTPQSDGTLDVQGSD
+472 VTPLSDGTLDVQGSD
-487 LILNR
+487 LILNK

-507 EADKSA
+507 EADKTA

-586 CTAHPNE
+586 CTANPNE
-593 NMCNGCGQCANVC
+593 NACNGCGQCANVC
-606 PYGAISYI
+606 PYGAITYI

-634 TAMCQG
+634 TAMCHG

-652 MDLNG
+652 MDLLG
-657 FSNNQILAEVDA
+657 FSNKQILAEVDS
-669 VCQNL
+669 VL

>member
-27 ELGKVDGVVFST
+27 EVGKMPEVVFST
-39 HYTYMCSS
+39 NYTYMCSS

-57 KNDKLT
+57 KEDKLT

-73 MHEKTFRGCAE
+73 MHEKTFRSCAA

-89 PYKVEIANIREQ
+89 QFKVEIANIREQ
-101 DSWVVKDMPKAT
+101 TSWVGKNIEENT

-118 LGKAAIAK
+118 LAKAAVAK
-126 TILDAPLT
+126 TVLNTPLT
-134 PGETPV
+134 EGETPV
-140 VKRALVIGGGIA
+140 TKRALVIGGGIA

-163 GFPVDIVEKKTTV
+163 GFPVDIVEKKVTV

-235 PRYVDETKCTGCG
+235 ARYVDETKCTGCG

-260 NEFNLNLNN
+260 NDFNLNLDNK
-269 RKAINIPFAQ
+269 KAIYIPFAQ
-279 AVPKVAAI
+279 AVPKVATIDAN
-287 SADYCLHM
+287 YCLHQ
-295 KGLEKG
+295 KAAKNG
-301 KDNVCG
+301 KEACG
-307 FCEKACG
+307 FCQKACG
-314 TGAINFHQTEE
+314 VGAIDFNMQDE

-332 AIIVATGYN
+332 TIIVATGYN
-341 PIDLS
+341 PIELT

-368 CNASGPTNGH
+368 CNASGPTSGH
-378 LLRPSDGNEPKE
+378 LKRPSDGKEPKN
-390 IVFVQCVGSRCSAD
+390 IVFVQCVGSRCAAD
-404 SKKGHEYCSKVCCMY
+404 ASKGHEYCSKICCMY

-425 LTRDHYPDTNITVF
+425 LTRDHYPDTNVWVF
-439 YIDVRTPGKNFD
+439 YIDVRTPGKLFD

-472 VTPQSDGTLDVQGSD
+472 VTPLSDGTLDVQGSD
-487 LILNR
+487 LILNK

-571 KAICLLVKDKLKNNP
+571 KAICLLVKDSLKTNP

-593 NMCNGCGQCANVC
+593 NLCNGCGQCVNVC
-606 PYGAISYI
+606 PYGAISYV

-652 MDLNG
+652 MDLHG
-657 FSNNQILAEVDA
+657 FSNSQILAEVDA
-669 VCQNL
+669 VL

>member
-27 ELGKVDGVVFST
+27 ELGKVDGVVYAT

-47 AGQKMIEDHI
+47 AGQQMIEDHI
-57 KNDKLT
+57 KDDKLT

-73 MHEKTFRGCAE
+73 MHEKTFRSCAE

-89 PYKVEIANIREQ
+89 PYKVEVANIREQ
-101 DSWVVKDMPKAT
+101 TSWVMKDMEQAT

-126 TILDAPLT
+126 TILDTPLIA
-134 PGETPV
+134 GETPMT
-140 VKRALVIGGGIA
+140 KRALVIGGGIA

-163 GFPVDIVEKKTTV
+163 GFPVDIVEKDYTV
-176 GGKMAMLDKTFP
+176 GGKMAKLDKTFP

-211 ILSYSEVVGVKG
+211 ILSASEVCRVSG
-223 YIGNFTIDIKRH
+223 YIGNFEIDIKRY

-248 ACIEACPNKKVP
+248 ACIEKCPNKKVP
-260 NEFNLNLNN
+260 NAFNLGLNN
-269 RKAINIPFAQ
+269 RKAIDIPFAQ
-279 AVPKVAAI
+279 AVPKVANIDAN
-287 SADYCLHM
+287 YCLHM
-295 KGLEKG
+295 KGLANG

-307 FCEKACG
+307 FCEKACAA
-314 TGAINFHQTEE
+314 GAIKFDQKEE
-325 VITEKYG
+325 IITEKYG

-341 PIDLS
+341 PISLE
-346 KFDEYAYSQSPDVV
+346 KFDEYAYNQSPDVV

-378 LLRPSDGNEPKE
+378 LLRPSDGKEPKT

-404 SKKGHEYCSKVCCMY
+404 STKGHEYCSKICCMY

-425 LTRDHYPDTNITVF
+425 LTRDHYPDTNCYVF
-439 YIDVRTPGKNFD
+439 YIDVRTPGKLFD

-487 LILNR
+487 LILNK

-571 KAICLLVKDKLKNNP
+571 KAICLLVKDKLKNDP
-586 CTAHPNE
+586 CTAQPDE
-593 NMCNGCGQCANVC
+593 NACNGCGQCANVC
-606 PYGAISYI
+606 PYGAISYV

-634 TAMCQG
+634 SAMCHG

-652 MDLNG
+652 MDLKG
-657 FSNNQILAEVDA
+657 FSNKQILAEVDS
-669 VCQNL
+669 VL

>member
-15 IAGTVDVAKVAE
+15 IAGTVDVEKVAQ
-27 ELGKVDGVVFST
+27 ELGKVNGVVYST

-57 KNDKLT
+57 KDDKLT

-73 MHEKTFRGCAE
+73 MHEKTFRACAE

-89 PYKVEIANIREQ
+89 PYKVEVANIREQ
-101 DSWVVKDMPKAT
+101 TSWVLKDMEKAT

-118 LGKAAIAK
+118 LGKAAVAK
-126 TILDAPLT
+126 AILDTPLI

-140 VKRALVIGGGIA
+140 TKRALVIGGGIA

-248 ACIEACPNKKVP
+248 ACIEKCPNAKVP
-260 NEFNLNLNN
+260 NDFNLNLNN

-287 SADYCLHM
+287 DSTYCLHM
-295 KGLEKG
+295 KALAKG

-307 FCEKACG
+307 FCEKACAA
-314 TGAINFHQTEE
+314 GAINFKQQEEILTEQ
-325 VITEKYG
+325 YG

-341 PIDLS
+341 PIDLK

-378 LLRPSDGNEPKE
+378 LLRPSDGKEPKT

-404 SKKGHEYCSKVCCMY
+404 STKGHEYCSKVCCMY

-425 LTRDHYPDTNITVF
+425 LTRDHYPDTDCYVF

-472 VTPQSDGTLDVQGSD
+472 VTPQSDGKLDVQGSD

-586 CTAHPNE
+586 CTAHPDE

-606 PYGAISYI
+606 PYGAISYV

-634 TAMCQG
+634 SAMCQG

-657 FSNNQILAEVDA
+657 FSNKQILAEVDA
-669 VCQNL
+669 CL

>member
-1 MERIGVFVCHCGTN
+1 MEKIGVFVCHCGTN

-27 ELGKVDGVVFST
+27 ELGKVPGVEFST

-47 AGQKMIEDHI
+47 AGQKMIEETI
-57 KNDKLT
+57 KEKGLT

-89 PYKVEIANIREQ
+89 PFKVEIANIREQ
-101 DSWVVKDMPKAT
+101 DSWVIKDMGEAT

-126 TILDAPLT
+126 TILDTPLT
-134 PGETPV
+134 PGETPMT
-140 VKRALVIGGGIA
+140 KRALVIGGGIA

-163 GFPVDIVEKKTTV
+163 GFPVDIVETKPTV

-211 ILSYSEVVGVKG
+211 ILSYSEVQSVTG
-223 YIGNFTIDIKRH
+223 YVGNFTAQIKRKA
-235 PRYVDETKCTGCG
+235 RYVDETKCTGCG
-248 ACIEACPNKKVP
+248 ACIEKCPNKKVP
-260 NEFNLNLNN
+260 NDFNLNLNN
-269 RKAINIPFAQ
+269 KTAIYIPFAQ
-279 AVPKVAAI
+279 AVPKVATIDAG
-287 SADYCLHM
+287 YCLHM
-295 KGLEKG
+295 KALKNG

-307 FCEKACG
+307 MCQKACG
-314 TGAINFHQTEE
+314 VGAIDFNAKDT
-325 VITEKYG
+325 VIEEKYG
-332 AIIVATGYN
+332 AIVVATGYN
-341 PIDLS
+341 PIDL
-346 KFDEYAYSQSPDVV
+346 KNFDEFAYAQSKDVV

-368 CNASGPTNGH
+368 CNAAGPTNGV
-378 LLRPSDGNEPKE
+378 LLRPSDGKPPKT

-404 SKKGHEYCSKVCCMY
+404 ATKGHEYCSKVCCMY

-425 LTRDHYPDTNITVF
+425 LTRDHYPDTECYVF

-466 KGQVGK
+466 KGMVGK
-472 VTPQSDGTLDVQGSD
+472 VTPQSDGKLDVQGSD

-571 KAICLLVKDKLKNNP
+571 KAICLLVKDKLKNDP
-586 CTAHPNE
+586 CTAHPDE

-606 PYGAISYI
+606 PYGAISYV

-634 TAMCQG
+634 TAMCHG
-640 CGACTVACPSGA
+640 CGACTVTCPSGA
-652 MDLNG
+652 MDLFG
-657 FSNNQILAEVDA
+657 FSNKQIMAEVDA
-669 VCQNL
+669 VL